1 MTLSTATNWIAVRS
15 DFPALANWTYLNT
28 ATYGQVPRRSVDA
41 IARHFAHRDELAC
54 ADFLDWYAEADRMKT
69 PIAQLINA
77 TPNDIAIMQNSS
89 IALGL
94 IAGGLDWKPGD
105 NLVTLADE
113 FPNQLYL
120 SAHIAHRGVELRE
133 ASAEQLLDS
142 IDSRTRLVALSEVN
156 YSNGYRASVAEIS
169 KVAHDRGAFV
179 FVDGTQST
187 GALRFDAQQSKVDAL
202 AVHAYKWM
210 CSPTGIGFLYIN
222 SALRS
227 LVRPNAIGW
236 RSHRDWRN
244 VDNLHHGAPEFIESA
259 ERYEGGGLS
268 FGLTHALGA
277 SVEMMLEIGPENIE
291 ERVLALAQDVRN
303 RLRNLGATV
312 ADHNS
317 QIAAAKFP
325 HHDPSQLARELKS
338 RNILVAARHGYLR
351 VSPHFYNNAADL
363 DALESELRRLL

>member
-1 MTLSTATNWIAVRS
+1 
-15 DFPALANWTYLNT
+15 
-28 ATYGQVPRRSVDA
+28 ATYGHVPLRSSA
-41 IARHFAHRDELAC
+41 ACARHFAHRDHLAC
-54 ADFLDWYAEADRMKT
+54 SDFLAWYEEADRMKT
-69 PIAQLINA
+69 PIARLINA
-77 TPNDIAIMQNSS
+77 SPLDIAFVQNSS
-89 IALGL
+89 VALGL

-133 ASAEQLLDS
+133 ALPGNLDRA

-156 YSNGYRASVAEIS
+156 YSSGYRAPVAEIS
-169 KVAHDRGAFV
+169 RLAHARGAFV
-179 FVDGTQST
+179 YLDGTQST
-187 GALRFDAQQSKVDAL
+187 GALRIDVAASQPDAL

-227 LVRPNAIGW
+227 QIRPNSIGW

-244 VDNLHHGAPEFIESA
+244 VDNLHHGAPELIDTA

-268 FGLTHALGA
+268 FGLLHSLGE
-277 SVEMMLEIGPENIE
+277 SVGMMLEIGPENIE
-291 ERVLALAQDVRN
+291 SRVLSLANDARV
-303 RLRNLGATV
+303 RLRNLGAEV
-312 ADHNS
+312 PDYNS
-317 QIAAAKFP
+317 QIATAKFP
-325 HHDPSQLARELKS
+325 RHNPSHLARELKS

-363 DALESELRRLL
+363 DALESGLRSLL